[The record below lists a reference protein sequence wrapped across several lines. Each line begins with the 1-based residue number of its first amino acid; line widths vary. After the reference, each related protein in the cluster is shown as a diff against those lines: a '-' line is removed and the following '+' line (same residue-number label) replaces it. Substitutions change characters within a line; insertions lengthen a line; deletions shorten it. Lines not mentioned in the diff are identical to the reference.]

1 MSEENKSE
9 LTAFAFEEI
18 EPRTELSTCFTL
30 ELCSSPIPPRFCIGV
45 KVCLP

>member
-1 MSEENKSE
+1 MFEEHKSE
-9 LTAFAFEEI
+9 WMAFDFEEI